1 MGPIGTQLTLF
12 SKKKKKKGETQTNA
26 NAANIISTQ
35 MGTKY
40 SFGKD
45 YFCQII
51 LQFSVFLLL
60 FMGPTALCD
69 TIHGSHYTIS
79 TNIYFYLQ
87 YF

>member
-1 MGPIGTQLTLF
+1 M
-12 SKKKKKKGETQTNA
+12 QTNA
-26 NAANIISTQ
+26 DAANIISTQ

-40 SFGKD
+40 SFGKY

-51 LQFSVFLLL
+51 LQFSLFLLL
-60 FMGPTALCD
+60 FMGLSALCD

-79 TNIYFYLQ
+79 VNTYFYLQ

>member
-12 SKKKKKKGETQTNA
+12 SKKKKKGEMQTNA